1 MLNTIYQKI
10 VFRRSE
16 SKIRDVR
23 VETKG

>member
-1 MLNTIYQKI
+1 LNTIYQKI